1 MPAGPSTRPTP
12 IASSDTKA
20 GAVGLRLHYR
30 VVIPFAVA
38 AAAAMS
44 LSAYL
49 TRRAT
54 EEAFRERIESQ
65 IVSAASLLAE
75 SGFALT
81 PSVIGSVR
89 AIADADVVTFT
100 REGRV
105 LTSTMDTRRAAQ
117 VAETLRGTIGQDLP
131 GRPVVRRVPCD
142 GECYAAVEIVRARP
156 GMAVAVIARGT
167 ELAAA
172 TGGLTQTILAGAVVG
187 LVLLLLV
194 GQLVARWVTAPI
206 ERLVRFTQ
214 AAGEGDLAERA
225 AEGRDEVGRLGSAF
239 NGMLNRL
246 AASREALVRNEKLA
260 LAGLFAARV
269 AHDIRNPLSS
279 IKMQTQLLQRRLAA
293 GDDRT
298 GASLAA
304 ISGDVLQV
312 ESVVRNLLEVA
323 RPGAVRR
330 RPADLNTLVRDCLAQ
345 TGPRLSYRH
354 IRQEVRLAEDLPAL
368 SLDADRLQQAIL
380 NVIHNAADAMT
391 SRGVLRVE
399 TAAGAT
405 DVTLTIVDDG
415 EGVPAEVLERIFDPF
430 VTTKPDGVGL
440 GLVNARDVVQQH
452 GGTIALAPES
462 PRGTRVTITLP
473 LTSGKSA

>member
-1 MPAGPSTRPTP
+1 
-12 IASSDTKA
+12 
-20 GAVGLRLHYR
+20 
-30 VVIPFAVA
+30 
-38 AAAAMS
+38 
-44 LSAYL
+44 
-49 TRRAT
+49 
-54 EEAFRERIESQ
+54 
-65 IVSAASLLAE
+65 
-75 SGFALT
+75 
-81 PSVIGSVR
+81 
-89 AIADADVVTFT
+89 
-100 REGRV
+100 
-105 LTSTMDTRRAAQ
+105 
-117 VAETLRGTIGQDLP
+117 
-131 GRPVVRRVPCD
+131 
-142 GECYAAVEIVRARP
+142 
-156 GMAVAVIARGT
+156 MAVAVIARGT

-187 LVLLLLV
+187 LVLLLV

>member
-1 MPAGPSTRPTP
+1 
-12 IASSDTKA
+12 
-20 GAVGLRLHYR
+20 
-30 VVIPFAVA
+30 
-38 AAAAMS
+38 MS

-49 TRRAT
+49 TRQAT
-54 EEAFRERIESQ
+54 EEAIRERIESQ

-81 PSVIGSVR
+81 PSVMGSVR

-100 REGRV
+100 RTGLV
-105 LTSTMDTRRAAQ
+105 LTSTMDTRRAAAI
-117 VAETLRGTIGQDLP
+117 VEALRGTVIENVP
-131 GRPVVRRVPCD
+131 GKPVIREVPCEED
-142 GECYAAVEIVRARP
+142 ECYAAVEVVRARP
-156 GMAVAVIARGT
+156 GMVVAVIARGT
-167 ELAAA
+167 ELATA
-172 TGGLTQTILAGAVVG
+172 TRGLTQTILAGAVVG

-225 AEGRDEVGRLGSAF
+225 DEGHDEVGRLGSAF

-246 AASREALVRNEKLA
+246 AASREALVRHEKLA

-279 IKMQTQLLQRRLAA
+279 IKMQTQLLQRRLSA
-293 GDDRT
+293 GDERT

-330 RPADLNTLVRDCLAQ
+330 LPADLNALVRDCLAQ
-345 TGPRLSYRH
+345 TGPRLSYRN
-354 IRQEVRLAEDLPAL
+354 IRQQVRLAADLPVL
-368 SLDADRLQQAIL
+368 SLDVDRLQQAIL

-391 SRGVLRVE
+391 NGGLLRVE
-399 TAAGAT
+399 TAAGRT
-405 DVTLTIVDDG
+405 GVTLTIVDGG
-415 EGVPAEVLERIFDPF
+415 EGVPPEVLARIFDPF

-440 GLVNARDVVQQH
+440 GLVNARDVVEQH
-452 GGTIALAPES
+452 GGTIVLEPEP

-473 LTSGKSA
+473 LPAGDND

>member
-1 MPAGPSTRPTP
+1 MPAGPSTTPTP
-12 IASSDTKA
+12 IASSDSEA
-20 GAVGLRLHYR
+20 GTAGLRLHFR
-30 VVIPFAVA
+30 IVIPFAVA
-38 AAAAMS
+38 AVAAMS

-49 TRRAT
+49 TRQAT
-54 EEAFRERIESQ
+54 QAAIRERIESQ

-81 PSVIGSVR
+81 PAVMGSVR

-105 LTSTMDTRRAAQ
+105 LTSTMDTRRAAAI
-117 VAETLRGTIGQDLP
+117 AEALRGTVVADLR
-131 GRPVVRRVPCD
+131 GKPVIREVPCED
-142 GECYAAVEIVRARP
+142 ECYAAVEIVRARP
-156 GMAVAVIARGT
+156 GMVVAVVARGT

-172 TGGLTQTILAGAVVG
+172 TRGLTQTILAGAVVG
-187 LVLLLLV
+187 LVLLLVV

-206 ERLVRFTQ
+206 ARLVRFTQ

-225 AEGRDEVGRLGSAF
+225 DEGHDEVGRLGSAF

-298 GASLAA
+298 VASLAA

-330 RPADLNTLVRDCLAQ
+330 RPADLNALVRDCLAQ
-345 TGPRLSYRH
+345 TGERLLYRN
-354 IRQEVRLAEDLPAL
+354 IRQEVRLAADLPVL
-368 SLDADRLQQAIL
+368 SLDVDRLQQAIL
-380 NVIHNAADAMT
+380 NVIHNAADAIT
-391 SRGVLRVE
+391 SSGVLRVE
-399 TAAGAT
+399 TAAGAAE
-405 DVTLTIVDDG
+405 VTLTIVDDG
-415 EGVPAEVLERIFDPF
+415 EGVPAEVLARIFDPF
-430 VTTKPDGVGL
+430 VTTNLTAWGS
-440 GLVNARDVVQQH
+440 AW
-452 GGTIALAPES
+452 S
-462 PRGTRVTITLP
+462 TRVTSSSSTVGRSCWCRSRPVARGLP
-473 LTSGKSA
+473 SRCP